1 MKNRYLHFISPKL
14 LKQRELIAWEY
25 KGNSFGSL
33 QHSQYFSKLA
43 SITSWKVALPTW
55 FIFLLY
61 YIYIFCPRN
70 QNAYSIWKTYT
81 KASGKCFYTPS
92 WRSSPSSSLGHKICP
107 QNTTV
112 WVSSTE
118 KKVTSRFLSPR
129 AWEIDLEKNWTR
141 RMMWDTGKGLGSDG
155 VHTELQ
161 KVGRQSSFSFG
172 LLDIWG

>member
-14 LKQRELIAWEY
+14 LKQRELIAWKY

-61 YIYIFCPRN
+61 YIYIFCSRN
-70 QNAYSIWKTYT
+70 QNEYSIWKPYT

-129 AWEIDLEKNWTR
+129 AWEIDLEKI
-141 RMMWDTGKGLGSDG
+141 
-155 VHTELQ
+155 ELEGWCGIQ
-161 KVGRQSSFSFG
+161 ERD
-172 LLDIWG
+172 LDLMVYIPSYKKSADSQAFRLVC